1 MALEVAAAAIVRH
14 SRVLAA
20 RRVGPAD
27 VAGGWELP
35 GGKVHAGEMANDAV
49 VREVR
54 EELGC
59 EVVVV
64 SSLAGRV
71 AIKAGYELTA
81 HVAAVV
87 SGEPTPREHD
97 AIRWL
102 GPEELD
108 EVDWLPS
115 DRPFL
120 AELRA
125 RLLDGQRLEGGN
137 VGGAVRVGSTVRRP
151 TGPWTPA
158 VHGLLRHLRA
168 VGFDGVPEVLGVD
181 ERGREA
187 LTYLP
192 GRVIAVDG
200 EMAALDVLVSAMR
213 WLRRYHDAVESY
225 SSNGPWRWGSR
236 QLAAGELICHHD
248 FAPYNVAVSS
258 SATGERVVGVFD
270 WDMAGPGTRLED
282 LAFAAWNWVPLHG
295 QLPPPESAYRLRVM
309 ADAYGGV
316 SPRDI
321 LAGVARR
328 VDRSIRLI
336 SQGQAAGDTGMLN
349 LANVGE
355 PERTIRSVA
364 DLRSRLPA
372 IERALAAAR
381 GPTIRR

>member
-1 MALEVAAAAIVRH
+1 M
-14 SRVLAA
+14 
-20 RRVGPAD
+20 
-27 VAGGWELP
+27 
-35 GGKVHAGEMANDAV
+35 
-49 VREVR
+49 
-54 EELGC
+54 
-59 EVVVV
+59 
-64 SSLAGRV
+64 
-71 AIKAGYELTA
+71 
-81 HVAAVV
+81 
-87 SGEPTPREHD
+87 
-97 AIRWL
+97 
-102 GPEELD
+102 
-108 EVDWLPS
+108 
-115 DRPFL
+115 
-120 AELRA
+120 
-125 RLLDGQRLEGGN
+125 
-137 VGGAVRVGSTVRRP
+137 
-151 TGPWTPA
+151 
-158 VHGLLRHLRA
+158 
-168 VGFDGVPEVLGVD
+168 PEVLGVD

>member
-125 RLLDGQRLEGGN
+125 RLLDGQRLEGETSAERYGWARRYA
-137 VGGAVRVGSTVRRP
+137 GQPVRGLRPCTGCCGTCAQSASTVCPRC
-151 TGPWTPA
+151 
-158 VHGLLRHLRA
+158 
-168 VGFDGVPEVLGVD
+168 
-181 ERGREA
+181 
-187 LTYLP
+187 
-192 GRVIAVDG
+192 
-200 EMAALDVLVSAMR
+200 SA
-213 WLRRYHDAVESY
+213 ST
-225 SSNGPWRWGSR
+225 N
-236 QLAAGELICHHD
+236 AGE
-248 FAPYNVAVSS
+248 
-258 SATGERVVGVFD
+258 
-270 WDMAGPGTRLED
+270 
-282 LAFAAWNWVPLHG
+282 
-295 QLPPPESAYRLRVM
+295 
-309 ADAYGGV
+309 
-316 SPRDI
+316 
-321 LAGVARR
+321 RR
-328 VDRSIRLI
+328 
-336 SQGQAAGDTGMLN
+336 
-349 LANVGE
+349 
-355 PERTIRSVA
+355 
-364 DLRSRLPA
+364 
-372 IERALAAAR
+372 
-381 GPTIRR
+381 